1 MPNRLPFCVRS
12 YDNFC
17 YVFRWALEL
26 MRLDSV
32 LWFLATR
39 LQEDGPEK
47 MLAGTNGAEDLS
59 VFDRLEAD
67 LKIQRISNTEE
78 K

>member
-1 MPNRLPFCVRS
+1 
-12 YDNFC
+12 
-17 YVFRWALEL
+17 

-39 LQEDGPEK
+39 LQEYGPEK

-67 LKIQRISNTEE
+67 FKIQRISNTEE

>member
-1 MPNRLPFCVRS
+1 MGEKANAIEFC
-12 YDNFC
+12 
-17 YVFRWALEL
+17 ALVSGHPIA
-26 MRLDSV
+26 RV
-32 LWFLATR
+32 GA
-39 LQEDGPEK
+39 EK

-67 LKIQRISNTEE
+67 FKFQRISNTEE

>member
-1 MPNRLPFCVRS
+1 
-12 YDNFC
+12 
-17 YVFRWALEL
+17 
-26 MRLDSV
+26 MRLNSM

-39 LQEDGPEK
+39 LQEYGPEK
-47 MLAGTNGAEDLS
+47 MLAGTNGTEDLS

-67 LKIQRISNTEE
+67 FTIQLISNTEE

>member
-1 MPNRLPFCVRS
+1 
-12 YDNFC
+12 
-17 YVFRWALEL
+17 

-39 LQEDGPEK
+39 LQEYGPEK

-59 VFDRLEAD
+59 GFDRLEAD
-67 LKIQRISNTEE
+67 FNNGFRTRRKNEQDE
-78 K
+78 

>member
-1 MPNRLPFCVRS
+1 
-12 YDNFC
+12 
-17 YVFRWALEL
+17 
-26 MRLDSV
+26 MRLNSV

-39 LQEDGPEK
+39 LQGYGPEK

-59 VFDRLEAD
+59 VFDRLDAD
-67 LKIQRISNTEE
+67 FKNSRISNTEE